1 MKTYQV
7 TILKKEIIATKTVSF
22 YLSKPKN
29 LIFKAGQY
37 LKLSLINPQMR
48 DARGNIRSFSI
59 ASLPEDDYLMV
70 TMRIRKSP
78 FKTELNTLP
87 MGAEVEILAPITMFN
102 LKVSDKPVVFLCGG
116 IGVAAAKPMILEAL
130 NRSFNQPL
138 YLFNSNRTSKDIPYF
153 EELTSLK
160 SNNFHYIP
168 TLSKKGKANAEWQG
182 EKGYID
188 MPMLQKYLS
197 EPKKCLYFLIGP
209 SSFMWGMYKLLQQL
223 EISER
228 NINFDEFTGY

>member
-1 MKTYQV
+1 MKTYKS
-7 TILKKEIIATKTVSF
+7 TLLKKETVANKTVSF
-22 YLSKPKN
+22 YFSRPAN

-37 LKLSLINPQMR
+37 LKLSLINPKMR

-59 ASLPEDDYLMV
+59 ASIPEDDYLML

-78 FKTELNTLP
+78 FKTELNNLP
-87 MGAEVEILAPITMFN
+87 IGSEVEILAPITMFN

-116 IGVAAAKPMILEAL
+116 IGVAAARPMIIKAFEQGF
-130 NRSFNQPL
+130 SKPI
-138 YLFNSNRTSKDIPYF
+138 YLFNANRTSADIPYF
-153 EELTSLK
+153 EEFKNL
-160 SNNFHYIP
+160 NQANFHYIP
-168 TLSKKGKANAEWQG
+168 VLSKKGQATSEWSG

-209 SSFMWGMYKLLQQL
+209 SAFMWGMYKLLQQL